1 MKEYY
6 YKQGLMIGK
15 CNDENKTIIEQLF
28 EKDIRFNKKF
38 AWISKRKFQLYKNVY
53 ILLAILLLPTY
64 LILYLL
70 NRITKTML
78 DAYSKLINNL
88 P

>member
-1 MKEYY
+1 
-6 YKQGLMIGK
+6 MIGK

-28 EKDIRFNKKF
+28 EKDMRFDKKF
-38 AWISKRKFQLYKNVY
+38 AWISKRKFQLYKNIY
-53 ILLAILLLPTY
+53 MLLAILLLPIY

-70 NRITKTML
+70 NCITKIML